1 MISLLWSV
9 LKRQV
14 WSHGAG
20 CIDVLG
26 ADHRSL
32 GGGAKRRMVL
42 QLQRGLLLI
51 SADSVRDDV
60 AGGRHLQVL
69 HCARRSLK
77 LAHEGRLVVSGVIV
91 RAILLELVR

>member
-1 MISLLWSV
+1 MIILLWSV
-9 LKRQV
+9 LKRLV
-14 WSHGAG
+14 WSHGAS

-26 ADHRSL
+26 ADHWSL
-32 GGGAKRRMVL
+32 GRGAERRMIL
-42 QLQRGLLLI
+42 QLQRGLLLV
-51 SADSVRDDV
+51 SADRVRDDV

-69 HCARRSLK
+69 HCARRSLE

>member
-1 MISLLWSV
+1 MIILLWSV
-9 LKRQV
+9 LKRLA
-14 WSHGAG
+14 WSHGAS

-32 GGGAKRRMVL
+32 GRGAKRGMVL
-42 QLQRGLLLI
+42 QLQRGLLLV
-51 SADSVRDDV
+51 SADRVRDDV

-69 HCARRSLK
+69 HSARRSLK

>member
-1 MISLLWSV
+1 MIILLRSV
-9 LKRQV
+9 LKRLV
-14 WSHGAG
+14 WPHGAG
-20 CIDVLG
+20 CIDALG

-32 GGGAKRRMVL
+32 GRGAKRRMIL

-51 SADSVRDDV
+51 SADCVRDDV

-77 LAHEGRLVVSGVIV
+77 LAHEGRLVVSGVII
-91 RAILLELVR
+91 RATLLELVR

>member
-1 MISLLWSV
+1 MIILLWSV
-9 LKRQV
+9 LERLA
-14 WSHGAG
+14 WSHGAS

-32 GGGAKRRMVL
+32 GRGAKRGMVL
-42 QLQRGLLLI
+42 QLQRGLLLV
-51 SADSVRDDV
+51 SADRVRDDV